1 LYVCLCRAVTD
12 KAVAYAIE
20 EGAGSFQRC
29 CLEVRRGNGLSHESA
44 TGVDQGMR

>member
-1 LYVCLCRAVTD
+1 LHVCLCRAVTD

-20 EGAGSFQRC
+20 EGAGNLEGC
-29 CLEVRRGNGLSHESA
+29 CLYVRRGNGLSHVSA